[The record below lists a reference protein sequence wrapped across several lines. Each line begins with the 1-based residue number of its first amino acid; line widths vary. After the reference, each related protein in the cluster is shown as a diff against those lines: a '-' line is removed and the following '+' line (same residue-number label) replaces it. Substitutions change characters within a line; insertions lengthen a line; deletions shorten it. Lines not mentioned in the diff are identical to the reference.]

1 MSEQRKVRIVAK
13 DEEYT
18 RNEDHAS
25 AENHE
30 GEERPEI
37 PKADDTPSASAD
49 DNVKALETK
58 LEAKEKEF
66 NDIHDRLL
74 RVTAEFENY
83 KKRTAREVE
92 DFRKFANQSLLRE
105 MLSVVDHIELAIQ
118 AATTNTGSDNSL
130 LEGLTLTQKEL
141 LRILE
146 KFNVKP
152 IEAVGQPFNPEFH
165 EAILQE
171 PSDELPENT
180 VLREMQKG
188 YLINSRL
195 LRPSLVVVVA
205 PRPENTLPDPGQ
217 GIDTE

>member
-13 DEEYT
+13 DEEYI

-30 GEERPEI
+30 SEERPEI
-37 PKADDTPSASAD
+37 PKSGDTPSASAD

-83 KKRTAREVE
+83 KKRTAREIE

-118 AATTNTGSDNSL
+118 AATTNTGSDKSL

-171 PSDELPENT
+171 PSDEFPENA

-205 PRPENTLPDPGQ
+205 TKPETTLPDPGQ